1 MITKGGT
8 APSTRLLVRRMAALI
23 SSASVT
29 MLLSMP
35 SAGADA
41 IAGPNNCLGAAFSGL
56 VPEETSAA
64 PPAYGE
70 TTAAQAQAGVRDDL
84 LTAATHALASCGSPQ

>member
-1 MITKGGT
+1 M
-8 APSTRLLVRRMAALI
+8 RRKRTIAFLG
-23 SSASVT
+23 SLSVT
-29 MLLSMP
+29 LLLSLP

-41 IAGPNNCLGAAFSGL
+41 PPGPNNCLGTAFSGL

-70 TTAAQAQAGVRDDL
+70 TTRAQAQAGLRDDL
-84 LTAATHALASCGSPQ
+84 LTGATEALASCGTP